1 MDMTDQQKVVPPYSL
16 AHLTVLA
23 LTPPEVISVAAQAGY
38 DFAGLRLLP
47 AAPGGPAYNL
57 MDDAAML
64 RETLARIQ
72 DTGVGVFDLEIVRIN
87 DAFQPDAYEAFF
99 ETGAKLGGK
108 AILVG
113 VDDEDEQRRAQNY
126 ARFCELAAPFG
137 LRPNIEFMPWT
148 AVKNLKA
155 AYSMLQ
161 QAGEPDNG
169 GILIDALHFGR
180 SATTFDDVRA
190 LPRKWM
196 QYAQMCD
203 APAIENPTL
212 EDFIHAG
219 RVERLLPGEGGIDV
233 QGLWN
238 CLPADLPVSIELPT
252 VSRAHLKP
260 VEWAAMTLDAAKRVV
275 ANRS

>member
-1 MDMTDQQKVVPPYSL
+1 MTDNKPVVPPYSL

-23 LTPPEVISVAAQAGY
+23 QTPPEVISVAARAGY

-57 MDDAAML
+57 MEDAAML
-64 RETLARIQ
+64 RETLARME

-87 DAFQPDAYEAFF
+87 AGFQPDAYQAFL
-99 ETGAKLGGK
+99 ETGARLGGK

-113 VDDEDEQRRAQNY
+113 VDDEDEQRRADNY
-126 ARFCELAAPFG
+126 ARFCEAALPYG
-137 LRPNIEFMPWT
+137 LRPNVEFMPWT
-148 AVKNLKA
+148 AVKNLND
-155 AYSMLQ
+155 AYRMVQ
-161 QAGEPDNG
+161 QAGEPENG

-180 SATTFDDVRA
+180 SATTLEDVRA
-190 LPRKWM
+190 LPRQWM
-196 QYAQMCD
+196 QYAQICD

-212 EDFIHAG
+212 EDYIHAG
-219 RVERLLPGEGGIDV
+219 RIERLLPGEGGIDV

-238 CLPADLPVSIELPT
+238 SLPEGLPVSVELPT
-252 VSRAHLKP
+252 QSRAHLSP

-275 ANRS
+275 AARR